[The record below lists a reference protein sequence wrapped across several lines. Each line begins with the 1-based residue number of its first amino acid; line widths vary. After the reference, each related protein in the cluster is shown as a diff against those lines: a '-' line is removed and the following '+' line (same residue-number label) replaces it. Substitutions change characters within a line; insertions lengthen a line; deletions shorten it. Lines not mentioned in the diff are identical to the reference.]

1 MKRLIGRWGL
11 LLALMGA
18 APAWAQRANF
28 TWDIPKTVSV
38 VDVPG
43 QVDANGVPVKLLAV
57 RSKEKA
63 QTILQSVVDRFLSWG
78 FVVPEAYKQPQLL
91 REPMVTGL
99 DTRNFIS
106 YTAILQV
113 NPDGTTTVFLGEANL
128 GAAKAPKPAGLPV
141 IPGGAG
147 VLTSETEGAR
157 TVSFSVAGKTVS
169 DVEAFYR
176 ETFTQAGYKE
186 IQPRVFKS
194 STEEISLNLAV
205 TKESQVAVRLV
216 RRATTP
222 DDDGA
227 PGE

>member
-1 MKRLIGRWGL
+1 MMRAIHGAALTLVLGL
-11 LLALMGA
+11 S

-63 QTILQSVVDRFLSWG
+63 QVILQSVVDRFQSWG
-78 FVVPEAYKQPQLL
+78 FSVDEAYKQPQLL

-113 NPDGTTTVFLGEANL
+113 NPDGTTTVFLGQANL
-128 GAAKAPKPAGLPV
+128 GAAKAPQPAGLPV
-141 IPGGAG
+141 FPGGSG
-147 VLTSETEGAR
+147 VLTAQTEGSH
-157 TVSFSVAGKTVS
+157 TVSYSVPGRTTA

-176 ETFTQAGYKE
+176 EVLTKAGFKE

-194 STEEISLNLAV
+194 STEEVSLTLGV
-205 TKESQVAVRLV
+205 TKDGPVAVRLV
-216 RRATTP
+216 RRAAAA
-222 DDDGA
+222 DDDMR

>member
-1 MKRLIGRWGL
+1 MTRGIGRWAL
-11 LLALMGA
+11 LLALAGA
-18 APAWAQRANF
+18 SPVWAQRANF

-43 QVDANGVPVKLLAV
+43 QVDANGVPVKLRAV

-63 QTILQSVVDRFLSWG
+63 QIILQSVVDRWLSWG

-91 REPMVTGL
+91 REPMVTAV

-113 NPDGTTTVFLGEANL
+113 NPDSTTTVFLGEANL
-128 GAAKAPKPAGLPV
+128 GAAKAPQPAGLPV
-141 IPGGAG
+141 FPGSSR
-147 VLTSETEGAR
+147 VLTAETEGSR
-157 TVSFSVAGKTVS
+157 TVSYSVKGKTVAE
-169 DVEAFYR
+169 VEGFYR
-176 ETFTQAGYKE
+176 EAFTKAGFKE

-194 STEEISLNLAV
+194 ATEEVSLNLSV
-205 TKESQVAVRLV
+205 TKEGPVAVRLV
-216 RRATTP
+216 RRATAP
-222 DDDGA
+222 DDGLT

>member
-1 MKRLIGRWGL
+1 MMRAILGAALVLVLGL
-11 LLALMGA
+11 S

-63 QTILQSVVDRFLSWG
+63 QVILQSVVDRFLSWG

-91 REPMVTGL
+91 REPMVTAI

-113 NPDGTTTVFLGEANL
+113 NPDDTTTVFLGQANL
-128 GAAKAPKPAGLPV
+128 GAAKPPQPAGLPV
-141 IPGGAG
+141 FPGGSG
-147 VLTSETEGAR
+147 VLTAQTEGAH
-157 TVSFSVAGKTVS
+157 TVSYSVPGKTTA

-176 ETFTQAGYKE
+176 EVLTKAGFKE
-186 IQPRVFKS
+186 IEPRVFKS
-194 STEEISLNLAV
+194 STEEVSLKLAV
-205 TKESQVAVRLV
+205 TKEGPVAVRLV
-216 RRATTP
+216 RRAATP
-222 DDDGA
+222 DDDMR

>member
-1 MKRLIGRWGL
+1 MMRLIRRWCL
-11 LLALMGA
+11 LLVLAGS
-18 APAWAQRANF
+18 APVWAQRANF

-43 QVDANGVPVKLLAV
+43 QVDANGVPVKLHAV

-63 QTILQSVVDRFLSWG
+63 QVILQSVVDRFQSWG
-78 FVVPEAYKQPQLL
+78 FVVQEAYKQPQLL

-113 NPDGTTTVFLGEANL
+113 NPDGTTTVFLGQANL
-128 GAAKAPKPAGLPV
+128 GAAKAPQPAGLPV
-141 IPGGAG
+141 IPGGSG
-147 VLTSETEGAR
+147 VLTAATEGSR
-157 TVSFSVAGKTVS
+157 TVSYSVAGKTVAE
-169 DVEAFYR
+169 VEAFYR
-176 ETFTQAGYKE
+176 EVLTQAGFKE

-194 STEEISLNLAV
+194 STEEVSLNVAV
-205 TKESQVAVRLV
+205 TKEGPVAVRLV
-216 RRATTP
+216 RRAAAA
-222 DDDGA
+222 DDDIR

>member
-1 MKRLIGRWGL
+1 MKRVFGRWAL
-11 LLALMGA
+11 VLALAGA
-18 APAWAQRANF
+18 SPVWAQRANF

-63 QTILQSVVDRFLSWG
+63 QVILQSVVDRWLSWG

-91 REPMVTGL
+91 REPMVTGI

-128 GAAKAPKPAGLPV
+128 GAAKAPQPAGLPV
-141 IPGGAG
+141 FPGGSR
-147 VLTSETEGAR
+147 VLTAETEGAR
-157 TVSFSVAGKTVS
+157 TVSYSVPGKTTAE
-169 DVEAFYR
+169 VEAFYR
-176 ETFTQAGYKE
+176 EALTKAGFKE

-194 STEEISLNLAV
+194 STEEVSLNLGV
-205 TKESQVAVRLV
+205 TKEGPVAVRLV
-216 RRATTP
+216 RRAVAP
-222 DDDGA
+222 DDGLT

>member
-1 MKRLIGRWGL
+1 MMRAIRGAA
-11 LLALMGA
+11 LALVMGFS

-63 QTILQSVVDRFLSWG
+63 QVILQSVVDRFESWG
-78 FVVPEAYKQPQLL
+78 FMVPEAYRQPQLL

-113 NPDGTTTVFLGEANL
+113 NPDGTTTVFLGQANL
-128 GAAKAPKPAGLPV
+128 GEAKAPKPAGLPV
-141 IPGGAG
+141 FPGGAG
-147 VLTSETEGAR
+147 VLTAETEGSR
-157 TVSFSVAGKTVS
+157 TVSYSVTGKTVA

-176 ETFTQAGYKE
+176 EALTKAGYKE

-194 STEEISLNLAV
+194 STEEVALNLGV
-205 TKESQVAVRLV
+205 TKDGPVAVRLV
-216 RRATTP
+216 RRAAAP
-222 DDDGA
+222 DDGLT

>member
-1 MKRLIGRWGL
+1 MKRLIWRWSL
-11 LLALMGA
+11 LLALAGA

-63 QTILQSVVDRFLSWG
+63 QVILQSVVDRFESWG
-78 FVVPEAYKQPQLL
+78 FVVQEAYKQPQLL

-113 NPDGTTTVFLGEANL
+113 NPDGTTTVFLGQANL
-128 GAAKAPKPAGLPV
+128 GAAKAPQPAGLPV
-141 IPGGAG
+141 FPGGSG
-147 VLTSETEGAR
+147 VLTAQTEGSH
-157 TVSFSVAGKTVS
+157 TVSYSVPGKTVAQ
-169 DVEAFYR
+169 VEAFYR
-176 ETFTQAGYKE
+176 EVLTKAGFKE

-194 STEEISLNLAV
+194 STEEVSLTLGA
-205 TKESQVAVRLV
+205 TKEGQVAVRLV
-216 RRATTP
+216 RRAVAA
-222 DDDGA
+222 DDDIR

>member
-1 MKRLIGRWGL
+1 MKRLIARWSL
-11 LLALMGA
+11 VLALAGA

-57 RSKEKA
+57 RSKEKP
-63 QTILQSVVDRFLSWG
+63 QVILQSVVDRFQSWG
-78 FVVPEAYKQPQLL
+78 FSVQEAYKQPQLL

-113 NPDGTTTVFLGEANL
+113 NPDGTTTVFLGQANL
-128 GAAKAPKPAGLPV
+128 GAAKAPQPAGLPV
-141 IPGGAG
+141 FPGGSG
-147 VLTSETEGAR
+147 VLTAATEGSR
-157 TVSFSVAGKTVS
+157 TVSYSVAGKTVTE
-169 DVEAFYR
+169 VEAFYR
-176 ETFTQAGYKE
+176 EVLTQAGFKE

-194 STEEISLNLAV
+194 STEEVSLNVAV
-205 TKESQVAVRLV
+205 TKDGPVAVRLV
-216 RRATTP
+216 RRAVAA
-222 DDDGA
+222 DDDIR
-227 PGE
+227 PGK